1 MGPLSSK
8 YIYSLATPILLVFV
22 LIITSIDV
30 NAKTNLS
37 AREIAELADESRRKT
52 TDSAFTKIIL
62 TTCRY
67 GISSGKLKCAKKA
80 RIKVVESAQVNT
92 GLNNKDVKSIAII
105 LEPANERG
113 IGMLSFTYD
122 DSDRDNETWIYLSA
136 LGKVKRMSTSSN
148 DDEDTES
155 ASLFGT
161 EITIEDQETGKLD
174 DYSYKILGEGKFRGR
189 SVAIIEAT
197 PKPHRL
203 NKSRYGKTRS
213 WIDLERFI
221 TLKMQ
226 MFDKNKKPIKQLDA
240 GKVEKINDIWM
251 SRSLTFMNLVTQ
263 RLTNMKIEAIN
274 FNINIEPS
282 FLTQRALTDQAF
294 REKYLIDLR
303 GQTK

>member
-1 MGPLSSK
+1 MSSLSSK
-8 YIYSLATPILLVFV
+8 NVNSIIVMFFLVF
-22 LIITSIDV
+22 LLLITSSNV
-30 NAKTNLS
+30 SAKTNLS
-37 AREIAELADESRRKT
+37 ARDIVELVDESRRQT
-52 TDSAFTKIIL
+52 TDSAFTRMSL
-62 TTCRY
+62 TTCKY
-67 GISSGKLKCAKKA
+67 GISKGKLKCAKKA
-80 RIKVVESAQVNT
+80 RIKVIESAQVNT
-92 GLNNKDVKSIAII
+92 GEDNKDVKSISIV

-113 IGMLSFTYD
+113 IGMLSFSYD
-122 DSDRDNETWIYLSA
+122 DTDRDNETWIYLSA
-136 LGKVKRMSTSSN
+136 LGKVKRMSTSSS

-174 DYSYKILGEGKFRGR
+174 DFNYEILGEGKFRGR
-189 SVAIIEAT
+189 EVVIIEST

-203 NKSRYGKTRS
+203 KKSRYGKTRS

-221 TLKMQ
+221 TLKVQ

-274 FNINIEPS
+274 FNIKIEPS
-282 FLTQRALTDQAF
+282 FLTKRALNDQAF
-294 REKYLIDLR
+294 REKYLLDLR
-303 GQTK
+303 EQAK